1 MELIC
6 KTCGKKFERENKK
19 VLWHFRM
26 PGMGLYYNDLRFDKP
41 VSEKEARAS
50 LRARDGYKRLPK
62 YTEFW

>member
-1 MELIC
+1 MEMIC
-6 KTCGKKFERENKK
+6 KTCGEKLIMHKK

-26 PGMGLYYNDLRFDKP
+26 PGMGLYCNDLRFDKP